1 MAKRETLLAKLRNNQ
16 KNVSFEDLESLLV
29 RYGFVLARVSGS
41 HHRYQRSGCP
51 PITVTRHPGD
61 VDVKAVK
68 DVVAIIDRFVLKDE
82 GADDDDE

>member
-29 RYGFVLARVSGS
+29 RYGFTLARVSGS
-41 HHRYQRSGCP
+41 HHRYQRPGCP
-51 PITVTRHPGD
+51 PITITRHPGD

-82 GADDDDE
+82 GVDDDAE

>member
-1 MAKRETLLAKLRNNQ
+1 MTKRETLLAKLRNSQ
-16 KNVSFEDLESLLV
+16 KSVSFEDIESLLV
-29 RYGFVLARVSGS
+29 RYGFVLVRVSGS
-41 HHRYQRSGCP
+41 HHRYQRPGCP

-68 DVVAIIDRFVLKDE
+68 EVVAIIDRFVLKDE